1 MKITKQQLKQIIK
14 EEIEATLDEAGYF
27 DPNREPGE
35 GYPFGKPLPGL
46 RGALKDFVPKS
57 MAHAVGNKS
66 KGLAGNPKYI
76 AAWKAI
82 GKELN
87 SGNIDTFIRAVK
99 MPGAK
104 PDAELTSNA
113 KEYIARLLKSMGN
126 NKLKAVHSLKDV
138 VSLMG
143 SEGKRRGH
151 AIGSDRDPG
160 YVRENTKE

>member
-87 SGNIDTFIRAVK
+87 SSNIRTFIRAVK
-99 MPGAK
+99 MPNAE
-104 PDAELTSNA
+104 PDAPLTPHA
-113 KEYIARLLKSMGN
+113 KEIAKKLAISMDN

-143 SEGKRRGH
+143 PEGKRRGH

-160 YVRENTKE
+160 YVRE

>member
-14 EEIEATLDEAGYF
+14 EELESILAEKIQMGT
-27 DPNREPGE
+27 
-35 GYPFGKPLPGL
+35 PGL
-46 RGALKDFVPKS
+46 RGKVKDFLPKS
-57 MAHAVGNKS
+57 MAHAVGNVS
-66 KGLAGNPKYI
+66 KGLAGNDKYT

-87 SGNIDTFIRAVK
+87 SGNIETFIRAVK
-99 MPGAK
+99 SENREEHIEK
-104 PDAELTSNA
+104 L
-113 KEYIARLLKSMGN
+113 KKSMKN
-126 NKLKAVHSLKDV
+126 NKLKAVYSLKDV

>member
-14 EEIEATLDEAGYF
+14 EEIEATLDEAGF
-27 DPNREPGE
+27 QLGTPG
-35 GYPFGKPLPGL
+35 FRGKV
-46 RGALKDFVPKS
+46 KDFVPQS

-113 KEYIARLLKSMGN
+113 KEYIARLLKSMDN